1 MKKVLLLLSAVVALA
16 MTACTGETPEAPE
29 APEAPDTEQTT
40 PNSPAEPNTPAEPE
54 APVADENGIA
64 LAKSPKEVTTGKLYR
79 TKVVGETFKS
89 TVYLDIWVP
98 DCYSPIEKYPVLYLH
113 DGQNLYD
120 AKSSWNKQAWEID
133 KVGGKLIEEGK
144 IKPFIAVG
152 IFSIDNTRVCD
163 LMPEKVLT
171 EYFDHEKYQTTGFE
185 NYCKKE
191 IRGDEYVDLIV
202 NTIKPLIDSTFSTL
216 PDMENTA
223 IMGSS
228 MGGLASFY
236 AMCERPDIFGTAIC
250 VSTHMS
256 VEGETSW
263 AEAVFA
269 YLRDKLPT
277 DSDHKIYFDCGDK
290 TSDYYYVPF
299 FDELVSIPQEKGY
312 TVENGKLSYGFYPG
326 TAHDEAS
333 WCKRV
338 DIPLTFLYKK

>member
-1 MKKVLLLLSAVVALA
+1 MKKIILLLGAALA
-16 MTACTGETPEAPE
+16 MLSCGNNSNIEPENPEAPN
-29 APEAPDTEQTT
+29 TEQTIPEKPET
-40 PNSPAEPNTPAEPE
+40 PTEDTI
-54 APVADENGIA
+54 DGFT
-64 LAKSPKEVTTGKLYR
+64 KSPKAVTTGKLYR
-79 TKVVGETFKS
+79 TTVNDEDFGSKVI
-89 TVYLDIWVP
+89 LDVWVP
-98 DCYSPIEKYPVLYLH
+98 DGYTAEEKYPVLYLH

-133 KVGGKLIEEGK
+133 QVGGKLIAEGK

-152 IFSIDNTRVCD
+152 IHSIDQTRVCD

-171 EYFDHEKYQTTGFE
+171 EYFDHEKYTTTGFE
-185 NYCKKE
+185 GFCKKE
-191 IRGDEYVDLIV
+191 IRGDEYVNMIV
-202 NTIKPLIDSTFSTL
+202 NTIKPLIDSKFSTL
-216 PDMENTA
+216 TDMENTA
-223 IMGSS
+223 VMGSS

-236 AMCERPDIFGTAIC
+236 AMCERPDVFGTAIC

-256 VEGETSW
+256 VEGETCW

-277 DSDHKIYFDCGDK
+277 DNNHKIYFDCGDK

-299 FDELVSIPQEKGY
+299 FEELVSIPQEKGY
-312 TVENGKLSYGFYPG
+312 TVENGRLSYGFYPG

-338 DIPLTFLYKK
+338 DVPLTVLYKK

>member
-1 MKKVLLLLSAVVALA
+1 MKKVLLLLSAAVALA
-16 MTACTGETPEAPE
+16 MTACTGETPET
-29 APEAPDTEQTT
+29 PEAPDTEQTT
-40 PNSPAEPNTPAEPE
+40 PNAPAEPE

-79 TKVVGETFKS
+79 TKVIGETFKS

-133 KVGGKLIEEGK
+133 QVGGRLIAEGK

-338 DIPLTFLYKK
+338 DVPLTFLYKK

>member
-1 MKKVLLLLSAVVALA
+1 MKKFLLLLGVVLT
-16 MTACTGETPEAPE
+16 MVACKEEAPNTPEAPGVSE
-29 APEAPDTEQTT
+29 TEQTPSTT
-40 PNSPAEPNTPAEPE
+40 PTEPD
-54 APVADENGIA
+54 APIADKNGIT
-64 LAKSPKEVTTGKLYR
+64 LAKSPKEVTSGTLYR
-79 TKVVGETFKS
+79 TKVKGETFNS
-89 TVYLDIWVP
+89 TVNLDIWVP
-98 DCYSPIEKYPVLYLH
+98 DCYTPNEKYPVLYLH

-144 IKPFIAVG
+144 IRPFIAVG

-171 EYFDHEKYQTTGFE
+171 EYFDHEKYSTTGFE
-185 NYCKKE
+185 SYCNKE

-202 NTIKPLIDSTFSTL
+202 NTIKPMIDTTFSTL
-216 PDMENTA
+216 PDKENTA
-223 IMGSS
+223 VMGSS

-256 VEGETSW
+256 VKGETCW

-277 DSDHKIYFDCGDK
+277 DGEHRIYFDCGDK

-299 FDELVSIPQEKGY
+299 FEELVLIPQEKGY
-312 TVENGKLSYGFYPG
+312 TVENGKLSHGFYPG

-333 WCKRV
+333 WSKRV
-338 DIPLTFLYKK
+338 DVPLTFLFKK

>member
-1 MKKVLLLLSAVVALA
+1 MKKVLLLLSAAVALA
-16 MTACTGETPEAPE
+16 MTACTGETPEAP
-29 APEAPDTEQTT
+29 DTEQTT
-40 PNSPAEPNTPAEPE
+40 PNAPAEPNTPAEPE

-338 DIPLTFLYKK
+338 DVPLTFLYKK

>member
-1 MKKVLLLLSAVVALA
+1 MKKIFVLLSLALA
-16 MTACTGETPEAPE
+16 LASCI
-29 APEAPDTEQTT
+29 
-40 PNSPAEPNTPAEPE
+40 N
-54 APVADENGIA
+54 ENGIA
-64 LAKSPKEVTTGKLYR
+64 LEKSPKEVTTGKLYR
-79 TKVVGETFKS
+79 TEVKS
-89 TVYLDIWVP
+89 ENFNSTLLLDIWVP
-98 DCYSPIEKYPVLYLH
+98 DCYTPTEKYPVLYLH

-133 KVGGKLIEEGK
+133 QVGGRLIAEGK

-171 EYFDHEKYQTTGFE
+171 EYFDHEKYTTTGFE
-185 NYCKKE
+185 SHCNKE
-191 IRGDEYVDLIV
+191 IRGDEYVDLIA
-202 NTIKPLIDSTFSTL
+202 NTIKPMIDSTFSTL
-216 PDMENTA
+216 PDKENTA
-223 IMGSS
+223 VMGSS

-256 VEGETSW
+256 VSGETCW

-277 DSDHKIYFDCGDK
+277 DGNHKIYFDCGDK

-299 FDELVSIPQEKGY
+299 WDELISIPQEKGY

-326 TAHDEAS
+326 TSHDEAS

-338 DIPLTFLYKK
+338 DVPLTFLYKK

>member
-1 MKKVLLLLSAVVALA
+1 MKKVLLLLSAAVALA
-16 MTACTGETPEAPE
+16 MAACTGESPNAPDTPD
-29 APEAPDTEQTT
+29 APDTEQTT
-40 PNSPAEPNTPAEPE
+40 PNAPAELE

-79 TKVVGETFKS
+79 TEVKS
-89 TVYLDIWVP
+89 ENFNSTLQLDIWVP
-98 DCYSPIEKYPVLYLH
+98 DCYTPTEKYPVLYLH

-133 KVGGKLIEEGK
+133 QVGGRLIAEGK

-171 EYFDHEKYQTTGFE
+171 EYFDHEKYTTTGFE
-185 NYCKKE
+185 SYCKKE

-202 NTIKPLIDSTFSTL
+202 NTIKPMIDSTFSTL
-216 PDMENTA
+216 PDKENTA
-223 IMGSS
+223 VMGSS

-256 VEGETSW
+256 VKGETCW

-269 YLRDKLPT
+269 YLRAKLPT
-277 DSDHKIYFDCGDK
+277 DGEHKIYFDCGDK

-299 FDELVSIPQEKGY
+299 FEELVSIPQEKGY

-326 TAHDEAS
+326 TSHDEAS

-338 DIPLTFLYKK
+338 DVPLTFLYKK

>member
-1 MKKVLLLLSAVVALA
+1 MKKILLLFGTALA
-16 MTACTGETPEAPE
+16 LVCCTNPNSEELNKTDAPNS
-29 APEAPDTEQTT
+29 EQTN
-40 PNSPAEPNTPAEPE
+40 PGPE
-54 APVADENGIA
+54 VPEVPSIDENGIS
-64 LAKSPKEVTTGKLYR
+64 LKKSPKEVTTGKLYR
-79 TKVVGETFKS
+79 TSVKS
-89 TVYLDIWVP
+89 EKFNSTLNLDIWVP
-98 DCYSPIEKYPVLYLH
+98 NCYNPEEKYPVLYLH

-133 KVGGKLIEEGK
+133 EVGGKLIDEGK

-152 IFSIDNTRVCD
+152 IFSIDNSRVCD

-171 EYFDHEKYQTTGFE
+171 EYFDHENNSTTGFE
-185 NYCKKE
+185 GFCKKE

-202 NTIKPLIDSTFSTL
+202 NTIKPMIDSTFSTL
-216 PDMENTA
+216 TDKENTA
-223 IMGSS
+223 VMGSS

-256 VEGETSW
+256 VAGETSW

-277 DSDHKIYFDCGDK
+277 DGEHKIYFDCGDK

-299 FDELVSIPQEKGY
+299 FEELVSIPQVKGY

-338 DIPLTFLYKK
+338 DVPLTFLYGK

>member
-1 MKKVLLLLSAVVALA
+1 MKKIFLLLSAAVMLA
-16 MTACTGETPEAPE
+16 ACKGEAPLTPEVSNAE
-29 APEAPDTEQTT
+29 NSNTEQTT
-40 PNSPAEPNTPAEPE
+40 PETPETPA
-54 APVADENGIA
+54 VDENGIV
-64 LAKSPKEVTTGKLYR
+64 LKKSPKAVTTGKLYR
-79 TKVVGETFKS
+79 TTVKGETFKS
-89 TVYLDIWVP
+89 TVNLDIWVP
-98 DCYSPIEKYPVLYLH
+98 DCYNPEEKYPVLYLH

-133 KVGGKLIEEGK
+133 EVGGRLIAEGK

-152 IFSIDNTRVCD
+152 IWSIDATRVCD

-171 EYFDHEKYQTTGFE
+171 EYFDHEKYTTTGFE
-185 NYCKKE
+185 SYCTKE

-202 NTIKPLIDSTFSTL
+202 NTIKPMIDSTFSTL

-223 IMGSS
+223 VMGSS

-236 AMCERPDIFGTAIC
+236 AMCERPDVFGTAIC

-256 VEGETSW
+256 VSGETCW

-277 DSDHKIYFDCGDK
+277 DGNHKIYFDCGDK

-299 FDELVSIPQEKGY
+299 WDELISIPQEKGY

-326 TAHDEAS
+326 TSPDEAS

-338 DIPLTFLYKK
+338 DVPLTFLYAK

>member
-1 MKKVLLLLSAVVALA
+1 MKKVLLLLSAAVALA
-16 MTACTGETPEAPE
+16 MTACTGETPDAPE
-29 APEAPDTEQTT
+29 APETPDTEQTT
-40 PNSPAEPNTPAEPE
+40 PNAPAEPNTPAEPD

-79 TKVVGETFKS
+79 TKVVGDTFKS

-338 DIPLTFLYKK
+338 DVPLTFLYKK

>member
-1 MKKVLLLLSAVVALA
+1 MKKIFVLLSLALA
-16 MTACTGETPEAPE
+16 LASCINGNGNEPNKPENPE
-29 APEAPDTEQTT
+29 GTEQTT
-40 PNSPAEPNTPAEPE
+40 PVEPEKPAEPE
-54 APVADENGIA
+54 APAVDENGIS
-64 LAKSPKEVTTGKLYR
+64 LKKSPKAVTTGKLYR
-79 TKVVGETFKS
+79 TKVKGETFTS
-89 TVYLDIWVP
+89 NVNIDIWVP
-98 DCYSPIEKYPVLYLH
+98 DCYNPEEKYPVLYLH

-133 KVGGKLIEEGK
+133 QVGGKLIEEGK

-152 IFSIDNTRVCD
+152 IHSIDATRVCD

-171 EYFDHEKYQTTGFE
+171 EYFDHEKYTTTGFE
-185 NYCKKE
+185 GYCSKE

-202 NTIKPLIDSTFSTL
+202 NTIKPMIDSTFSTL
-216 PDMENTA
+216 PDKDNTA

-256 VEGETSW
+256 VAGETCW

-269 YLRDKLPT
+269 YLRAKLPT
-277 DSDHKIYFDCGDK
+277 DGEHKIYFDCGDK

-299 FDELVSIPQEKGY
+299 FDDLVSIPQEKGY

-338 DIPLTFLYKK
+338 DVPLTFLYKK

>member
-1 MKKVLLLLSAVVALA
+1 MKKVLLLLSAAVALA
-16 MTACTGETPEAPE
+16 MTACTGDTPEAPE

-40 PNSPAEPNTPAEPE
+40 PNAPAEPNTPAEPE

>member
-1 MKKVLLLLSAVVALA
+1 M
-16 MTACTGETPEAPE
+16 
-29 APEAPDTEQTT
+29 
-40 PNSPAEPNTPAEPE
+40 
-54 APVADENGIA
+54 
-64 LAKSPKEVTTGKLYR
+64 
-79 TKVVGETFKS
+79 
-89 TVYLDIWVP
+89 
-98 DCYSPIEKYPVLYLH
+98 LYLH

-171 EYFDHEKYQTTGFE
+171 EYFDHEKYTTTGFE
-185 NYCKKE
+185 GYCKKE

-202 NTIKPLIDSTFSTL
+202 NTIKPMIDSTFSTL

-223 IMGSS
+223 VMGSS

-256 VEGETSW
+256 VEGETCW

-277 DSDHKIYFDCGDK
+277 DGNHKIYFDCGDK

-299 FDELVSIPQEKGY
+299 WDELISIPQEKGY

-326 TAHDEAS
+326 TSHDEAS

-338 DIPLTFLYKK
+338 DVPLTFLYKK

>member
-1 MKKVLLLLSAVVALA
+1 MKKIFVLLSLALA
-16 MTACTGETPEAPE
+16 LASCINENGNEPNKPENPE
-29 APEAPDTEQTT
+29 GTEQTT
-40 PNSPAEPNTPAEPE
+40 PVEPEKPAEPE
-54 APVADENGIA
+54 APAVDENGIS
-64 LAKSPKEVTTGKLYR
+64 LKKSPKEVTTGKLYR
-79 TKVVGETFKS
+79 TKVKGEQFTS
-89 TVYLDIWVP
+89 TVNLDIWVP
-98 DCYSPIEKYPVLYLH
+98 DCYTPDEKYPVLYLH

-171 EYFDHEKYQTTGFE
+171 EYFDHEKYTTTGFE
-185 NYCKKE
+185 GYCKKE

-202 NTIKPLIDSTFSTL
+202 NTIKPMIDSTFSTL

-223 IMGSS
+223 VMGSS

-256 VEGETSW
+256 VEGETCW

-277 DSDHKIYFDCGDK
+277 DGNHKIYFDCGDK

-338 DIPLTFLYKK
+338 DVPLTFLYKK

>member
-1 MKKVLLLLSAVVALA
+1 MKKIVVLLSLALA
-16 MTACTGETPEAPE
+16 LASCINGNGNEPNKPENPE
-29 APEAPDTEQTT
+29 GTEQTT
-40 PNSPAEPNTPAEPE
+40 PVEPEKPAEPE
-54 APVADENGIA
+54 APAVDENGIS
-64 LAKSPKEVTTGKLYR
+64 LKKSPKAVTTGKLYR
-79 TKVVGETFKS
+79 TKVKGETFTS
-89 TVYLDIWVP
+89 NVNIDIWVP
-98 DCYSPIEKYPVLYLH
+98 DCYNPEEKYPVLYLH

-133 KVGGKLIEEGK
+133 QVGGKLIEEGK

-152 IFSIDNTRVCD
+152 IHSIDATRVCD

-171 EYFDHEKYQTTGFE
+171 EYFDHEKYTTTGFE
-185 NYCKKE
+185 GYCSKE

-202 NTIKPLIDSTFSTL
+202 NTIKPMIDSTFSTL

-223 IMGSS
+223 VMGSS

-256 VEGETSW
+256 VEGETCW

-277 DSDHKIYFDCGDK
+277 DGNHKIYFDCGDK

-338 DIPLTFLYKK
+338 DVPLTFLYKK

>member
-1 MKKVLLLLSAVVALA
+1 MKKVLLLLSTVVALA
-16 MTACTGETPEAPE
+16 MTACTGESPNTPDTPEAPD
-29 APEAPDTEQTT
+29 AEQTT
-40 PNSPAEPNTPAEPE
+40 PDDPAEPE
-54 APVADENGIA
+54 APVADENGIT

-79 TKVVGETFKS
+79 TRVTGETFKS
-89 TVYLDIWVP
+89 TILLDIWVP
-98 DCYSPIEKYPVLYLH
+98 DCYTPTEKYPVLYLH

-133 KVGGKLIEEGK
+133 QVGGRLIAEGK

-202 NTIKPLIDSTFSTL
+202 NTIKPKIDSTFSTL
-216 PDMENTA
+216 TDMENTA

-256 VEGETSW
+256 VEGETCW

-277 DSDHKIYFDCGDK
+277 DSEHKIYFDCGDK

-338 DIPLTFLYKK
+338 DVPLTFLYKK

>member
-1 MKKVLLLLSAVVALA
+1 MKKVLLLLSTVVAIA
-16 MTACTGETPEAPE
+16 MTACTGESPNTPDTPES
-29 APEAPDTEQTT
+29 PDTEQIT
-40 PNSPAEPNTPAEPE
+40 PDVPAEPE

-64 LAKSPKEVTTGKLYR
+64 LAKSPKAVTTGKLYR
-79 TKVVGETFKS
+79 TSVKGETFKS
-89 TVYLDIWVP
+89 TVNLDIWVP
-98 DCYSPIEKYPVLYLH
+98 DCYTPDEKYPVLYLH

-133 KVGGKLIEEGK
+133 EVGGRLIAEGK

-152 IFSIDNTRVCD
+152 IWSINATRVCD

-171 EYFDHEKYQTTGFE
+171 EYFDHEKYTTTGFE
-185 NYCKKE
+185 GYCKKE

-202 NTIKPLIDSTFSTL
+202 NTIKPMIDSTFSTL

-223 IMGSS
+223 VMGSS

-256 VEGETSW
+256 VSGETCW

-277 DSDHKIYFDCGDK
+277 DSNHKIYFDCGDK

-299 FDELVSIPQEKGY
+299 WDELISIPQEKGY

-338 DIPLTFLYKK
+338 DVPLTFLYKK

>member
-1 MKKVLLLLSAVVALA
+1 MKKVLLLLSAAVALA

-29 APEAPDTEQTT
+29 APDTEQTT
-40 PNSPAEPNTPAEPE
+40 PNAPAEPNTPAEPE

-79 TKVVGETFKS
+79 TKVIGETFKS

-216 PDMENTA
+216 PDIENTA

-277 DSDHKIYFDCGDK
+277 DSEHKIYFDCGDK

-338 DIPLTFLYKK
+338 DVPLTFLYKK

>member
-1 MKKVLLLLSAVVALA
+1 MKKIFVLLSLALA
-16 MTACTGETPEAPE
+16 LASCINGNGNEPNKPENPE
-29 APEAPDTEQTT
+29 GTEQNT
-40 PNSPAEPNTPAEPE
+40 PVEPEKPAEPE
-54 APVADENGIA
+54 APAVDENGIS
-64 LAKSPKEVTTGKLYR
+64 LKKSPKAVTTGKLYR
-79 TKVVGETFKS
+79 TKVKGETFTS
-89 TVYLDIWVP
+89 NVNIDIWVP
-98 DCYSPIEKYPVLYLH
+98 DCYNPEEKYPVLYLH

-133 KVGGKLIEEGK
+133 QVGGKLIEEGK

-152 IFSIDNTRVCD
+152 IHSIDATRVCD

-171 EYFDHEKYQTTGFE
+171 EYFDHEKYTTTGFE
-185 NYCKKE
+185 GYCSKE

-202 NTIKPLIDSTFSTL
+202 NTIKPMIDSTFSTL
-216 PDMENTA
+216 PDKDNTA

-256 VEGETSW
+256 VAGETCW

-269 YLRDKLPT
+269 YLRAKLPT
-277 DSDHKIYFDCGDK
+277 DGEHKIYFDCGDK

-338 DIPLTFLYKK
+338 DVPLTFLYKK

>member
-1 MKKVLLLLSAVVALA
+1 MKKVLLLLSAAVALA
-16 MTACTGETPEAPE
+16 MTACTGETPEAP
-29 APEAPDTEQTT
+29 DTEQTT
-40 PNSPAEPNTPAEPE
+40 PNAPAEPNTPAEPE

-79 TKVVGETFKS
+79 TKVIGETFKS

-171 EYFDHEKYQTTGFE
+171 EYFNHEKYQTTGFE

-202 NTIKPLIDSTFSTL
+202 NTIKPMIDSTFSTL

-277 DSDHKIYFDCGDK
+277 DSEHKIYFDCGDK

-338 DIPLTFLYKK
+338 DVPLTFLYKK

>member
-1 MKKVLLLLSAVVALA
+1 MKKILLLLCVALA
-16 MTACTGETPEAPE
+16 MTACTGEAPNTPEVPDAPN
-29 APEAPDTEQTT
+29 TEETT
-40 PNSPAEPNTPAEPE
+40 PDAPAEPE
-54 APVADENGIA
+54 TPVADENGIT
-64 LAKSPKEVTTGKLYR
+64 LKNSPKAVTTGKLYR
-79 TKVVGETFKS
+79 TTAKS
-89 TVYLDIWVP
+89 ENFGTTLYLDIWVP
-98 DCYSPIEKYPVLYLH
+98 DCYTPEEKYPVLYLH

-133 KVGGKLIEEGK
+133 EVGGRLIAEGK

-152 IFSIDNTRVCD
+152 IHSVNSTRVCD

-171 EYFDHEKYQTTGFE
+171 QYFDHEKYPKTGFE
-185 NYCKKE
+185 GYCNKE

-202 NTIKPLIDSTFSTL
+202 NTIKPMIDSTFSTL

-223 IMGSS
+223 VMGSS

-256 VEGETSW
+256 VAGETCW

-277 DSDHKIYFDCGDK
+277 DGNHKIYFDCGDK

-299 FDELVSIPQEKGY
+299 FEELVSIPQEKGY
-312 TVENGKLSYGFYPG
+312 TVENGKLSFGFYPG

-338 DIPLTFLYKK
+338 DVPLTFLYTK

>member
-1 MKKVLLLLSAVVALA
+1 MKKIFVLLSLALA
-16 MTACTGETPEAPE
+16 LASCINENGNEPNKPENPE
-29 APEAPDTEQTT
+29 GTEQTT
-40 PNSPAEPNTPAEPE
+40 PVEPEKPAEPE
-54 APVADENGIA
+54 APAVDENGIA

-185 NYCKKE
+185 NHCKKE

-338 DIPLTFLYKK
+338 DVPLTFLYKK

>member
-16 MTACTGETPEAPE
+16 MTACIGESPNTPDT
-29 APEAPDTEQTT
+29 PEAPDTEQTT
-40 PNSPAEPNTPAEPE
+40 PNAPAEPNTPAEPE

-79 TKVVGETFKS
+79 TKVIGETFKS

-338 DIPLTFLYKK
+338 DVPLTFLYKK